1 MIDFLCRMYF
11 GGIYCILGEISV
23 HFGLVSSD
31 TSLKIGASCGLSS
44 FITFGRWAFKLSNHR
59 ETISLQPIVEWEWAF
74 NLFFKLYSIS
84 PKAGYNNAV
93 KCWCAIIFRIIV
105 INSFQPKKSTYS
117 SSSSLSSSFGS
128 FCTLRPGEWFEVSLM
143 QNNSELKL

>member
-1 MIDFLCRMYF
+1 MYF

-59 ETISLQPIVEWEWAF
+59 ETISLHPIVEWEWAF

-93 KCWCAIIFRIIV
+93 KCWCAVIFHIIV
-105 INSFQPKKSTYS
+105 INSFQPKLLLIHHHHCY
-117 SSSSLSSSFGS
+117 LRLLGLFVLFGLES
-128 FCTLRPGEWFEVSLM
+128 GLRFLWCKTTR
-143 QNNSELKL
+143 N